1 MTTAV
6 GKLKEGDK
14 VTVGPVKGQRGG
26 GRGAGKRKNRRGE
39 EERKE
44 RGENPN
50 SKGIESY
57 LIDKLCS
64 GGS

>member
-26 GRGAGKRKNRRGE
+26 GRGAGRRKSRRGE

-44 RGENPN
+44 RGGENPN
-50 SKGIESY
+50 SKGIESV
-57 LIDKLCS
+57 I
-64 GGS
+64 